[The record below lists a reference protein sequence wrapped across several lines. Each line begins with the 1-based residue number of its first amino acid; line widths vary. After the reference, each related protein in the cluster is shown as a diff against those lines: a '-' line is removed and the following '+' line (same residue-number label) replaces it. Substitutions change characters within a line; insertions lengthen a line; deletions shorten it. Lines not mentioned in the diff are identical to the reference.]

1 MPNYVKIP
9 NVDLELIKSEM
20 AALFTNITGWYTYE
34 DCINNKNAKHMVV
47 KLLPF
52 NDMFGVET
60 QRIISQ
66 LNARYGNLK
75 AVSLDIFKPVGQINP
90 CKNGSLTPQDPGEEV
105 SIVMP
110 ISGGPLH
117 YSWHRYTGDYS
128 LEILNAEDY
137 LNRYIPTNTNLIN
150 HEETITIDSVTV
162 CRVGKLHSL
171 VNLRNNI
178 AVRAN
183 FIFENQALLLEELEN
198 NTLLGQLV
206 I

>member
-9 NVDLELIKSEM
+9 NIDLELIKSEM

-34 DCINNKNAKHMVV
+34 DCANNKTANHAVI

-60 QRIISQ
+60 ARIVTQ
-66 LNARYGNLK
+66 LNLRYGNLK
-75 AVSLDIFKPVGQINP
+75 AVSLDLFKPVGRIDP
-90 CKNGSLTPQDPGEEV
+90 CKNGGLTPQDAGEEV
-105 SIVMP
+105 SIAIP
-110 ISGGPLH
+110 LSGGPVH
-117 YSWHRYTGDYS
+117 YSWFKYTGEYS
-128 LEILNAEDY
+128 HEILHAEDY
-137 LNRYIPTNTNLIN
+137 LNRYIPSNVDLIN
-150 HEETITIDSVTV
+150 HEEIIKIDSVTV

-171 VNLRNNI
+171 VNLNNNV
-178 AVRAN
+178 AVHAN
-183 FIFENQALLLEELEN
+183 LIFENQSLLLEDLEN